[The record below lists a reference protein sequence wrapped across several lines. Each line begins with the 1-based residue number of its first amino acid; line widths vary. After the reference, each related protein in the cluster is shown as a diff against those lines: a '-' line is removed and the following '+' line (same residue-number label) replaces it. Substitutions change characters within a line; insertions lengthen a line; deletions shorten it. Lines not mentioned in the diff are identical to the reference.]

1 MPGGLGVGMER
12 GEKGSLNAGDP
23 IITPAKKMIEQIP
36 METPHLGVCH
46 TPVTISYRWAMLAG
60 SSRS

>member
-1 MPGGLGVGMER
+1 MLGGLEVGKEM

-36 METPHLGVCH
+36 METPHLGACR
-46 TPVTISYRWAMLAG
+46 TTAAIN
-60 SSRS
+60 